1 MATKRGS
8 LTSLLE
14 KQPPSSRTHHLVP
27 LHEDGLGTATDV
39 PFILVR
45 GAHPGPVLGIS
56 AAVHGD
62 ELNGIR
68 IIHEVVDTLDLA
80 TLRGSLVCAPIAN
93 VPAFRQGTRRFRDG
107 SDLNHAFPG
116 KKTGRMAE
124 QYALAFSRAF
134 LPGLAGLIDVH
145 TASGG
150 RVNSFYARADLLDPT
165 VRPVADAVNPDIL
178 LHVRGGDGTLR
189 NAARRRGIPAVT
201 VEAGNPRAFQRTMVD
216 DGVRGVRNVMRVLGL
231 MDGDQEIDNQTIV
244 CAKSSWLYTTRGG
257 LLDLRVRL
265 AQRVEADAVLAV
277 LRDPFGNVVDTL
289 LAPHDGVIIGMAR
302 DPVAVPG
309 TRYVHLGRIGDPAE
323 SSEEVDA

>member
-1 MATKRGS
+1 MATRKGS
-8 LTSLLE
+8 LTHLLSL
-14 KQPPSSRTHHLVP
+14 QPPSSRTHHLVP
-27 LHEDGLGTATDV
+27 LAEDGLGAPTDV

-68 IIHEVVDTLDLA
+68 IIHEVVDTLDLDS
-80 TLRGSLVCAPIAN
+80 LHGGLVCAPVAN

-116 KKTGRMAE
+116 KKNGRMAE

-134 LPGLAGLIDVH
+134 LPGLDALIDVH

-150 RVNSFYARADLLDPT
+150 RVNSFYARADLLDAS
-165 VRPVADAVNPDIL
+165 VRRVADAVNPDIL

-201 VEAGNPRAFQRTMVD
+201 VEAGNPRAFQRTMTD
-216 DGVRGVRNVMRVLGL
+216 DGVRSVRNVMRALGL
-231 MDGDQEIDNQTIV
+231 LGGDIEVDNQTMV
-244 CAKSSWLYTTRGG
+244 CAKSSWLHTTRGG
-257 LLDLRVRL
+257 LLDMRVRL
-265 AQRVEADAVLAV
+265 AQRVAADDVLAV
-277 LRDPFGNVVDTL
+277 IRDPFGEVVDTL
-289 LAPHDGVIIGMAR
+289 VAPHDGVVIGMAR

-309 TRYVHLGRIGDPAE
+309 TRYLHLGQLGEPVVPD
-323 SSEEVDA
+323 EEANV